1 MFDEL
6 APDEQASR
14 TRDQLAAP
22 VTIAPADAG
31 VFKNFLP
38 GTFSYIN
45 RSLAEVGR
53 AASMAGAVVPI
64 VADKLIGDDNKGKTL
79 TEAYFESQDNIF
91 QSAVDYWTPKPNEVG
106 AAGQIVGQLSGGLL
120 QFLASP
126 SVAVMTAQMGTGIDL
141 VRAGVDADTALLAGD
156 FAGLGMAAGVKIPVL
171 GRTLG
176 GKVATG
182 AAGNVAQ
189 GAAVAGATQSVLEG
203 RGYDEQAKGHD
214 PWDIRARALDALLG
228 AAFGGAIH
236 VQERFALREREALS
250 TLNQSRYVESTTMPG
265 APTSEADVSMHV
277 QAIKQATEQLLRG
290 EPVSVESPR
299 TVPDEAKTAERVEV
313 QDEMKR
319 LAGDA
324 VEPIA
329 EPEMRGRPERV
340 EQLDPIAAEA
350 QTALR
355 TFPDMQVPTGEVDA
369 SGNAVR
375 VPAADFIA
383 KAEAEAA
390 RADTDANVYAVA
402 AECLLGSL

>member
-1 MFDEL
+1 MNGIDRMDVEAIKACIL
-6 APDEQASR
+6 AQK
-14 TRDQLAAP
+14 
-22 VTIAPADAG
+22 G
-31 VFKNFLP
+31 
-38 GTFSYIN
+38 N
-45 RSLAEVGR
+45 RSLRQLCADSGLP
-53 AASMAGAVVPI
+53 AS
-64 VADKLIGDDNKGKTL
+64 DN
-79 TEAYFESQDNIF
+79 
-91 QSAVDYWTPKPNEVG
+91 
-106 AAGQIVGQLSGGLL
+106 
-120 QFLASP
+120 
-126 SVAVMTAQMGTGIDL
+126 
-141 VRAGVDADTALLAGD
+141 ALLS
-156 FAGLGMAAGVKIPVL
+156 K
-171 GRTLG
+171 
-176 GKVATG
+176 
-182 AAGNVAQ
+182 
-189 GAAVAGATQSVLEG
+189 
-203 RGYDEQAKGHD
+203 
-214 PWDIRARALDALLG
+214 
-228 AAFGGAIH
+228 
-236 VQERFALREREALS
+236 
-250 TLNQSRYVESTTMPG
+250 
-265 APTSEADVSMHV
+265 
-277 QAIKQATEQLLRG
+277 LLRG